1 MHLKQKHTALWT
13 VMAAKF
19 IYICGVIA
27 RGVMDLRQKAKND
40 FGVYEKQAFWVSPRL
55 HYHQVLVK
63 ATSCG
68 FKSLHPHQTK
78 IIRTCFRQ
86 EMGSDYCFSLTVTK
100 APISATE

>member
-1 MHLKQKHTALWT
+1 MNLKKKHTALWT

-27 RGVMDLRQKAKND
+27 RGVMDLRRKAKND

-68 FKSLHPHQTK
+68 FKSLHPHQVGLVVKT
-78 IIRTCFRQ
+78 
-86 EMGSDYCFSLTVTK
+86 G
-100 APISATE
+100 PIFCISFW

>member
-27 RGVMDLRQKAKND
+27 RGVMDLRRKAKND

-68 FKSLHPHQTK
+68 FKSLHPHHDECSYS
-78 IIRTCFRQ
+78 I
-86 EMGSDYCFSLTVTK
+86 
-100 APISATE
+100 